1 MKKRLLLA
9 LVASASMLSTAAAE
23 YKPMLE
29 EGKSWI
35 IGKSLS
41 KSNHFLEPY
50 SVMEEYVELLECFV
64 EEQVEIE
71 GEQCWRLA
79 YRTLGSDKIID
90 RMDFMEKDGVVSV
103 YGLYKK
109 YFEKYPD
116 ISHFSPVVDFRCQV
130 GDSVLA
136 DPVYFEIE
144 DKVQPTHGNYLFP
157 THVGVA
163 KGVDGLERS
172 EIVFHDNAASWVE
185 GIGASTSRAWLVV
198 WGGMVSRR
206 GSENYFMI
214 ECRKDGETIFR
225 HDNFAIQNRFGLHNV
240 KTLTKGKSWTMT
252 RGDKQFTVTV
262 DRDTLINGISC
273 VVLKSSE
280 GKEYIVAEEN
290 GRVYAFA
297 GHLGQANPL
306 SNALML
312 SDTNPYSPLVKRT
325 DWATGEV
332 TDYSLTDQDRT
343 HWLKNGTNELT
354 VNGRAFVEHLICEAT
369 IDIDNANGVDVVA
382 SWVEGV
388 GAPDAR
394 SWATH
399 MPADYDLR
407 MIECRQDGEVIFTAE
422 DFTHQSGIREVNADG
437 AKRAG
442 TYDLQGRR
450 VDHPTRGLYIINGKK
465 TLLK

>member
-41 KSNHFLEPY
+41 KSNPFLEPY

-90 RMDFMEKDGVVSV
+90 RMDFMEKEGVVSV
-103 YGLYKK
+103 YAPVR
-109 YFEKYPD
+109 KYPEA
-116 ISHFSPVVDFRCQV
+116 SHFSPVINFTCHA
-130 GDSVLA
+130 GDSLLVW
-136 DPVYFEIE
+136 PVRYEIE
-144 DKVQPTHGNYLFP
+144 NVKPTSDSYYFVTDECTTKDIDNQERREIIFGHTKASYVEG
-157 THVGVA
+157 VGVSSNKA
-163 KGVDGLERS
+163 YLYP
-172 EIVFHDNAASWVE
+172 
-185 GIGASTSRAWLVV
+185 
-198 WGGMVSRR
+198 WGCYSSRR
-206 GSENYFMI
+206 GTLNYFMI
-214 ECRKDGETIFR
+214 ECRKDGKTIFR
-225 HDNFAIQNRFGLHNV
+225 NDDFTFPDRMGLHNV
-240 KTLTKGKSWTMT
+240 KTVTSGKSWTMA
-252 RGDKQFTVTV
+252 RGNEQFTVTV
-262 DRDTLINGISC
+262 DRDTLINGIGC

-312 SDTNPYSPLVKRT
+312 SDTNPYSPMVKRT

-354 VNGRAFVEHLICEAT
+354 VNGRAFAEHLICEAT

-394 SWATH
+394 SWATQ
-399 MPADYDLR
+399 MPEGYDLR
-407 MIECRQDGEVIFTAE
+407 MIDCRQDGEVIFTAE
-422 DFTHQSGIREVNADG
+422 DFTHQSGIREVNADAAKLTG
-437 AKRAG
+437 A
-442 TYDLQGRR
+442 YDLQGRR